1 MRQVFWMAVGATVA
15 VLVVRRV
22 NRLLDAASPEGIG
35 RSLNAAAD
43 SVREFADDIRTGM
56 AQREQELRVALG
68 VEPGTMDA
76 EGVAEG
82 PLAPP
87 HGGRHARG
95 H

>member
-1 MRQVFWMAVGATVA
+1 MRRVFWMAVGATVA

-87 HGGRHARG
+87 HGGRHSRG
-95 H
+95 Y